1 VHFLNGK
8 EDVINV
14 DPSYTLSKVKE
25 SISHSAIHKYMR
37 LVHGGRTMTD
47 QKTVADYKIK
57 EGDKLFLVFDLRGG
71 GNDGGSIPT
80 RGEMVKTKRT
90 IRRTDPV
97 LLKRAKWLNCALSKQ
112 ILQSPIVVDD
122 LGNVF
127 NKEPLLKCLVEKSM
141 PQRFSYI
148 RTIKNVFDAQFSLN
162 RKYDPSQ
169 QVQVGKEA
177 ANLDSPYECLITGR
191 PVNGQHAFSVIKTC
205 GHIFSEKG
213 LQQSKSQTLACFIC
227 QKPYKES
234 DLVQLNPDEQ
244 VQETLRLKLQLS
256 IKEKKHK
263 HHKGTPPTEQDK
275 PKDDKSKHPK
285 TDLNTNEEKKTEKR
299 KSSPIESKRPNKKQK
314 VTFSPPSTT
323 QSVTGPTAQ
332 NVLAVKDALSKVRD
346 NHDAKKRTSDAYKS
360 IFSSNHQSAP
370 AYLTGI
376 PRAVI
381 K

>member
-1 VHFLNGK
+1 
-8 EDVINV
+8 
-14 DPSYTLSKVKE
+14 
-25 SISHSAIHKYMR
+25 
-37 LVHGGRTMTD
+37 
-47 QKTVADYKIK
+47 
-57 EGDKLFLVFDLRGG
+57 
-71 GNDGGSIPT
+71 
-80 RGEMVKTKRT
+80 
-90 IRRTDPV
+90 
-97 LLKRAKWLNCALSKQ
+97 
-112 ILQSPIVVDD
+112 
-122 LGNVF
+122 
-127 NKEPLLKCLVEKSM
+127 
-141 PQRFSYI
+141 
-148 RTIKNVFDAQFSLN
+148 
-162 RKYDPSQ
+162 
-169 QVQVGKEA
+169 
-177 ANLDSPYECLITGR
+177 
-191 PVNGQHAFSVIKTC
+191 VIKTC

-244 VQETLRLKLQLS
+244 VQESLRLKLQLS

-314 VTFSPPSTT
+314 VTCSPPSTT